1 MRAVRTS
8 VLLATIAGSALYTA
22 ALMSQAPPG
31 APQAPAPQTAASA
44 TPQTPA
50 AAARG
55 PQPILPVAVTVLAT
69 KPDQYVGGMVSLTAA
84 VDQRFG
90 ETAFSVIQGR
100 GGKTAGGTSDVLVVA
115 PLLTAPVE
123 PGKYVTVIGEVI
135 RFEPAD
141 VATKMKGSAPELPAE
156 TVARYRGRPAII
168 ATSVINSAMTD
179 LAKRLP
185 PPMSPEEE
193 ALSRQMKQIGP
204 GFNGL
209 RQAVTAANST
219 DAAAHAAAL
228 NKAFGEAAAFW
239 KPRPHPDAIQ
249 WTEDAKR
256 ETAAIAA
263 AAGRGDWDTVK
274 ASVSKTQSFCQ
285 DCHGRYR
292 ERLDD
297 GTYRFKMPVR

>member
-1 MRAVRTS
+1 MRAVKIS
-8 VLLATIAGSALYTA
+8 GLIATIAASGLYTA
-22 ALMSQAPPG
+22 VLISQAPAG
-31 APQAPAPQTAASA
+31 APQTAA
-44 TPQTPA
+44 PA
-50 AAARG
+50 ARA
-55 PQPILPVAVTVLAT
+55 PQPILPVAVTALAT
-69 KPDQYVGGMVSLTAA
+69 KPDTYVGGMVSLTAA

-90 ETAFSVIQGR
+90 ATAFSVVQGR
-100 GGKTAGGTSDVLVVA
+100 TGKADASDVLVVA

-135 RFEPAD
+135 RFESAD
-141 VATKMKGSAPELPAE
+141 VAAKMKGAAPELPAE
-156 TVARYRGRPAII
+156 TIARYRGRPAII

-185 PPMSPEEE
+185 PPMTPEEE

-204 GFNGL
+204 GFNAL
-209 RQAVTAANST
+209 RQAVTAANSA

-239 KPRPHPDAIQ
+239 KPKPHPDAIQ
-249 WTEDAKR
+249 WTEDAQR

-263 AAGRGDWDTVK
+263 AAGRADWDAVK

-285 DCHGRYR
+285 DCHGKYR

-297 GTYRFKMPVR
+297 GTYRFKQPGR